1 MYIYIYTQP
10 SRPRLPHTYTS
21 TKHTRKPNRAAT
33 HTLYT
38 HARTYTHTPPNAP
51 PHVISSHPSARSSAP
66 VTPTI
71 QSASLPSQGTP
82 STRFCALSSPT
93 GMRGTGF
100 RALARG
106 RDDLRGCIHGSVCV
120 CVYVSMRTT
129 VRETRFEVSAYLACR
144 DEEGCDGERG
154 GWVGMCGLCGMRVIC
169 ICRFV
174 CGYAYGV
181 VLG

>member
-1 MYIYIYTQP
+1 M
-10 SRPRLPHTYTS
+10 
-21 TKHTRKPNRAAT
+21 
-33 HTLYT
+33 
-38 HARTYTHTPPNAP
+38 
-51 PHVISSHPSARSSAP
+51 
-66 VTPTI
+66 
-71 QSASLPSQGTP
+71 G
-82 STRFCALSSPT
+82 
-93 GMRGTGF
+93 
-100 RALARG
+100 
-106 RDDLRGCIHGSVCV
+106 VCVCVYV

-129 VRETRFEVSAYLACR
+129 VRETRFEVSAYMVCR